1 MGMNLICLYYYMRR
15 DEPMSY
21 NLIKQSIVKSIKYIK
36 PNTYINYF
44 KSSLIKTKNDIKEIK
59 MKYRKKSKIYK
70 D

>member
-1 MGMNLICLYYYMRR
+1 MKR

-36 PNTYINYF
+36 HNTYINYF